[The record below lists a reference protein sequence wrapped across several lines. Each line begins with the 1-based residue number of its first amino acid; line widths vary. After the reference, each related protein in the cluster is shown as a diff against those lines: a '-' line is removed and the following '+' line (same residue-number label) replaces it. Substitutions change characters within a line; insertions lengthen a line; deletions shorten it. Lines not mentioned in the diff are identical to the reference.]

1 MKLVLSAFLF
11 LALMQAPGRPEAAI
25 QYFTN
30 VRDVQ
35 FTHTDRQNYFLI
47 DQEIWTHA
55 RPDLGD
61 LRLYDKGSP
70 VQYALSE
77 QRDGMSSEEIEARIL
92 NLGSVSGHTE
102 FDLDTEPLT
111 EYDRV
116 HLRLDA
122 HDFVVTASV
131 SGGSALGQTTV
142 QLPPSTLYDFSKEQL
157 GSNSQLKLP
166 TSSFRYLHIRLS
178 SGISPQSIKGAS
190 IYNLREQQ
198 AAWTKIGDCATPV
211 QKNRMTTITCNIP
224 AKVPVSRIAFH
235 VDPAQVNFRRTVS
248 IENSTGSQIAS
259 GEISRVRVKRGD
271 TLVTNEQLAL
281 DVSGVSGAITV
292 NIDNGDNPPLNISGL
307 QPLSVEHRVYFDPGG
322 SSTLRL
328 YYGDEKLDPPVYD
341 YAKFF
346 HVDATAQKAELG
358 PGTHNPEY
366 SGRPDERPWSERRTG
381 ILWATMILA
390 ALALTALAVRGF
402 RTGATR

>member
-1 MKLVLSAFLF
+1 MKHVLSAFLF
-11 LALMQAPGRPEAAI
+11 LALMQAHGRPEAAI

-30 VRDVQ
+30 GRDVQ
-35 FTHTDRQNYFLI
+35 ITHSDRQNYFLI

-77 QRDGMSSEEIEARIL
+77 QRAGMSSEEIEAKIL

-102 FDLDTEPLT
+102 FDVDTEPLT
-111 EYDRV
+111 EYDRI

-122 HDFVVTASV
+122 HDFVMTASV
-131 SGGSALGQTTV
+131 SGGTALGQTNV

-178 SGISPQSIKGAS
+178 SGISPQSVKGAS

-198 AAWTKIGDCATPV
+198 AAWTKIGDCSAPV

-224 AKVPVSRIAFH
+224 PKVPISRILFQ

-248 IENSTGSQIAS
+248 VENSSGSQIAS

-271 TLVTNEQLAL
+271 MLVTNEQLYL
-281 DVSGVSGAITV
+281 NVSGSSGPVTV
-292 NIDNGDNPPLNISGL
+292 NIDNGDNPPLNISGV
-307 QPLSVEHRVYFDPGG
+307 QPLSVEHRVYFEPSG

-328 YYGDEKLDPPVYD
+328 YYGDDKLDPPVYD

-346 HVDATAQKAELG
+346 HVDVAAQQAELG
-358 PGTHNPEY
+358 PAAHNPDFA
-366 SGRPDERPWSERRTG
+366 GRPDQRPWSERHTG
-381 ILWATMILA
+381 ILWAAMILA
-390 ALALTALAVRGF
+390 ALALTALAVRGL
-402 RTGATR
+402 RTGAAR